1 MEISDILT
9 LMATAGGMQGLV
21 EGLRWWQSRRVSLR
35 RDVAQA
41 EAMES
46 ENSRKQTDWL
56 EQRLADRDLK
66 IDSLYAELRKEQALR
81 IEGICERHQVELRLA
96 EADARKCLV
105 HGCPT
110 RQPPTD
116 Y

>member
-1 MEISDILT
+1 MEIQDLLALIGT
-9 LMATAGGMQGLV
+9 IGGIQGFC
-21 EGLRWWQSRRVSLR
+21 EALRWWQSRRLRLRQDEAEVSAL
-35 RDVAQA
+35 
-41 EAMES
+41 ES

-56 EQRLADRDLK
+56 EQRLADRDAK
-66 IDSLYAELRKEQALR
+66 IDNLYSELRKEQERR
-81 IEGICERHQVELRLA
+81 ISEICERHQVELRLT
-96 EADARKCLV
+96 EADARKCLI